1 MRELTSQDV
10 IDGLSASG
18 GVLLWSIDEG
28 CDHVTMTRAIA
39 AWRKRMGEEARR
51 EVARALIQA
60 GLAHQ
65 TVRGVT
71 GISPREVRRDLERFG
86 PSLSRADGQADAAF
100 MARWG
105 HV

>member
-1 MRELTSQDV
+1 MRELTSQDI
-10 IDGLSASG
+10 IDGLRASG

-28 CDHVTMTRAIA
+28 CDPATMTRAIT
-39 AWRKRMGEEARR
+39 AWRKRMSDVGRR
-51 EVARALIQA
+51 EVAHALTQA

-65 TVRGVT
+65 TVRYVT
-71 GISPREVRRDLERFG
+71 GISTREVRRELERMG
-86 PSLSRADGQADAAF
+86 PPLSRADGQADAAF

>member
-1 MRELTSQDV
+1 MRELTSQDI
-10 IDGLSASG
+10 IDGLTKSG

-28 CDHVTMTRAIA
+28 CDHVTMTRAIT
-39 AWRKRMGEEARR
+39 AWRKRMSEGVRR
-51 EVARALIQA
+51 DVAHALIDA

-71 GISPREVRRDLERFG
+71 GIAPRDVRCAVPMG

>member
-1 MRELTSQDV
+1 MRELTSQDI

-28 CDHVTMTRAIA
+28 CDHATMTRAIA
-39 AWRKRMGEEARR
+39 AWRKRMSEEGRR
-51 EVARALIQA
+51 AVAQALIEA

-71 GISPREVRRDLERFG
+71 GISTREVRRWEPMG